1 MATGDQPALSVPNA
15 VGEAIQIDRK
25 ASPFGWQVV
34 ILACRIDGFSARQRG
49 ELSATDGDDS
59 ARIESGL
66 RWRFV
71 GAFTERTVVQI
82 AVAPKPGHG
91 AIPHSPCDGVQVRS
105 RGRRLRVKHYTRLCV
120 AREHAIKHCKVE
132 VNVEIQAAEALNEID
147 RTALAIHDSVTF
159 GACPVAREDGVDED
173 APQRCEHIGLEGGQL
188 SKLVGQREDI
198 LAHRHIGKNPIDD
211 GRRLVGHA
219 SARAARTHGTR
230 FTRKGHKQVVPAHV
244 ATRPSEAFGEQTTL
258 EIGA

>member
-66 RWRFV
+66 RWRFG
-71 GAFTERTVVQI
+71 GAFTERTLVQI

-91 AIPHSPCDGVQVRS
+91 AIPHSPCDGVQVLPSERIRGNRS
-105 RGRRLRVKHYTRLCV
+105 SPRG
-120 AREHAIKHCKVE
+120 
-132 VNVEIQAAEALNEID
+132 
-147 RTALAIHDSVTF
+147 
-159 GACPVAREDGVDED
+159 
-173 APQRCEHIGLEGGQL
+173 
-188 SKLVGQREDI
+188 
-198 LAHRHIGKNPIDD
+198 
-211 GRRLVGHA
+211 
-219 SARAARTHGTR
+219 GTR
-230 FTRKGHKQVVPAHV
+230 SGCD
-244 ATRPSEAFGEQTTL
+244 EE
-258 EIGA
+258 